1 MSSETSR
8 RPPHL
13 RPGLVALV
21 AAGGAVGSAA
31 RYGVST
37 WVGPTDGWP
46 TATFVE
52 NLVGAFLLGVLLEA
66 LVRRGP
72 ESDGARRLRLALG
85 TGLLGGFTTFSTLA
99 IEVERLVVDG
109 RIGLGLAYGVVS
121 VIAGASAAL
130 AGVVVGA
137 RRGGRRDA
145 RRTDLPRT
153 TTPRGGAR

>member
-21 AAGGAVGSAA
+21 AAGGAAGSAA
-31 RYGVST
+31 RHGVSA
-37 WVGPTDGWP
+37 WIGSSDGWP

-52 NLVGAFLLGVLLEA
+52 NLVGAFLLGLLLEA

-72 ESDGARRLRLALG
+72 ETDGARRLRLALG

-109 RIGLGLAYGVVS
+109 RLGLGLAYGVVS
-121 VIAGASAAL
+121 VVAGAGAAL
-130 AGVVVGA
+130 AGVVVGT
-137 RRGGRRDA
+137 RRGERRDA
-145 RRTDLPRT
+145 GRTRPPRT
-153 TTPRGGAR
+153 TTPGGGAR